1 MLTITELERIA
12 KFSYYRMNGELSP
25 REMDE
30 LRVMLI
36 KWKKDY
42 DDYQIREEQYL
53 DGQRIVIG

>member
-42 DDYQIREEQYL
+42 DDYQLGRL
-53 DGQRIVIG
+53 P